1 MRSKRLFSFLAAL
14 AILIAGF
21 VIAAL
26 LGRKQPS
33 AKKPEASTT
42 SAFQPAPLDTVS
54 NGRVF
59 LPLKMS
65 GPIEALRK
73 IEIYAEV
80 SGVFRDAARPFRE
93 GTWFRKGQTL
103 LLLDDAVYRNSVLAE
118 KSRLLSQLT
127 LVLPDLIIDFP
138 EESEKW
144 KAYVGG
150 FRIDSPLSPLPAPS
164 SDRERNYLAARGIYD
179 SFYAVRSMEET
190 LGRYRITAPFDGQ
203 VTLSSINPGTLVR
216 TGQKIGE
223 FAAPGRYELE
233 ASMGLRDA
241 GFLKPGSSVMLLSED
256 VEGTFKGVVRRV
268 NRAIS
273 SATQTV
279 SVFVEVNDS
288 RLSDG
293 MFLSAQQE
301 IAMDSAF
308 VVPRRLLR
316 QDDRLFVIEDSL
328 VALRQVRVVMASDDR
343 AAVRGLGEGTF
354 ILLDPDAGVREGMD
368 ASPLLKQTSS
378 GRVE

>member
-1 MRSKRLFSFLAAL
+1 MRSKRLPSFIAAL
-14 AILIAGF
+14 AILLAGF

-33 AKKPEASTT
+33 AKKPEVSSA

-59 LPLKMS
+59 LPLEMS

-93 GTWFRKGQTL
+93 GSGFRKGQTL
-103 LLLDDAVYRNSVLAE
+103 LLLDDGVYRNSVLAE
-118 KSRLLSQLT
+118 QSRLLSQLT

-138 EESEKW
+138 DEAEKW
-144 KAYVGG
+144 KAHVGA
-150 FRIDSPLSPLPAPS
+150 FRIDAPLASLPAPA

-203 VTLSSINPGTLVR
+203 VTLSAINPGTLVR

-233 ASMGLRDA
+233 VSVGLRDA
-241 GFLKPGSSVMLLSED
+241 GFLEPGSIVMLSSED
-256 VEGTFKGVVRRV
+256 IGGTFKGVVRRV
-268 NRAIS
+268 NKAIS

-279 SVFVEVNDS
+279 SVYVEVNDS

-293 MFLSAQQE
+293 MFLSARQE

-316 QDDRLFVIEDSL
+316 QDDRIFVIEDSL
-328 VALRQVRVVMASDDR
+328 VVLKKVRVVMASDDR
-343 AAVRGLGEGTF
+343 AAVRGLDEGTF
-354 ILLDPDAGVREGMD
+354 IVLDPDAGLREGMN
-368 ASPLLKQTSS
+368 AAHLLKRSSS
-378 GRVE
+378 GRAE